1 MARLRAFLR
10 HPAADRR
17 LLLLAAVLHPIVA
30 TAVRVLP
37 FGWVRRGLEAAATA
51 GPRPHDVG
59 GDVDARVVR
68 AVQTIGSILPGG
80 NCLTEAL
87 VAQCL
92 LARHARE
99 ATLCFGV
106 SSIRPAERPFDAH
119 AWLERRGASIIGV
132 RAIAYDPLRHPSR
145 CASSPSPR

>member
-10 HPAADRR
+10 KPGVDRR
-17 LLLLAAVLHPIVA
+17 MLLQAAALHLFVVI
-30 TAVRVLP
+30 AVRALP
-37 FGWVRRGLEAAATA
+37 FRWVRRGLAAAAAA
-51 GPRPHDVG
+51 GPRPRDVG
-59 GDVDARVVR
+59 GDVEARVVR
-68 AVQTIGSILPGG
+68 AVQTIASILPGG

-99 ATLCFGV
+99 TTLCFGV
-106 SSIRPAERPFDAH
+106 SAIRPAERPFDAH
-119 AWLERRGASIIGV
+119 AWLERRGAGIIGV
-132 RAIAYDPLRHPSR
+132 RAIVYDPLRHPSR